1 MRSVDFQSFGVA
13 GIYIDRETGG
23 GCNSKD
29 SEGVRLMTLIIIE
42 FVIVLV
48 GLAVTAVLFYRI
60 PTLPVVNGNLLNYPT
75 ISVIIPARN
84 EEHSTKIQSSTY

>member
-1 MRSVDFQSFGVA
+1 MRSVDFQPLGVA

-23 GCNSKD
+23 GCNSQD
-29 SEGVRLMTLIIIE
+29 AEGVRFMTLIIIE

>member
-1 MRSVDFQSFGVA
+1 
-13 GIYIDRETGG
+13 
-23 GCNSKD
+23 
-29 SEGVRLMTLIIIE
+29 MTLIIIE

-84 EEHSTKIQSSTY
+84 EEHISFRHDRAYYCSRGSILP